1 MVPSL
6 SETWQERKAGRSQ
19 NVEPSEEYHSL
30 TIFPQNTS
38 HQALRSGI
46 GCLSAQNS
54 LLRTVSPYA
63 TRFGQAKTPYVRLS
77 LVEVFG
83 SRIPTPKDF
92 SVYEQLTTWIVD
104 KQKTSPAVVVE
115 RLEGVLRGQAV
126 ELVGAGGTDCRVS
139 EETKIWR
146 ESGAE
151 SGSDSWYLV
160 LG

>member
-6 SETWQERKAGRSQ
+6 SETWQERKAGRLQ

-83 SRIPTPKDF
+83 PRIPTPKDF

-126 ELVGAGGTDCRVS
+126 GLVGAGGTDCRVS

-151 SGSDSWYLV
+151 SGSDFWYLV